1 MSTDCGATSD
11 TTAVPRVGL
20 MIAIEFSPRSMRG
33 EMLIGRY
40 TTNGADP
47 YGFVRG
53 FLYTMRINR
62 LLTDDAMH
70 CE

>member
-1 MSTDCGATSD
+1 
-11 TTAVPRVGL
+11 
-20 MIAIEFSPRSMRG
+20 
-33 EMLIGRY
+33 MLIGRY

>member
-1 MSTDCGATSD
+1 
-11 TTAVPRVGL
+11 
-20 MIAIEFSPRSMRG
+20 
-33 EMLIGRY
+33 MLIGRY

-47 YGFVRG
+47 YSFVRG